1 MATEDILIRYRAD
14 VGQLEAD
21 LNKLIKQQEE
31 LVDATKANTDE
42 QKKSLNAAEFA
53 AKKRADLLRLEE
65 EKLKKLQ
72 AAQKLAF
79 DPVQIEKF
87 NRQISESQNR
97 IRLLSDTAEKSASSI
112 SNAFT
117 GAAAAI
123 AAAFSVDA
131 IVNFGQQSI
140 NAFVEAENASNKLR
154 TTIVT
159 LGGEGEAAFD
169 RLNAQA
175 EKLAQT
181 TLFDDEDIRNAQAQ
195 LSVFGL
201 TADEIERFTPA
212 LLEFA
217 TVSGQDLNGAVTQ
230 LGGAINGL
238 GRGLDKYGISV
249 SQSATQTENFNSILQ
264 GLVRFEGQ
272 AAAATETL
280 GGRLI
285 QKKKQVEELQES
297 IGDKLVP
304 VYEALGKAQL
314 GVISFFESLAT
325 VISENQNIFKALIP
339 LLVLYTTTVTRAAAA
354 SAAAAIAERA
364 KAIATGISNT
374 VTRLATFAQLL
385 YTAATVKGTAATVA
399 ATAAQRIFN
408 IVVAANPVG
417 LLLTVLSAVAI
428 AYYAFADSAEEASES
443 QKKQAE
449 SIKELNEISGEY
461 NKKLAVEKNE
471 LDRLFAAVKQYNTG
485 SKERQTILNEINQKY
500 GLTLQNLSDEKQ
512 FVDQLKTA
520 YEALLPAIEA
530 KFRLEAG
537 EARFKKA
544 IDQQFQA
551 TQALAEE
558 QRKAAE
564 KETRNQK
571 ELEKLKKEAAKLTGA
586 EKIALQQQIRLLDQR
601 YDTQAAENNALELAR
616 INKDNADKLL
626 QQERDNFTNL
636 QVATDQANSNLN
648 KSNEEANNK
657 KLEADKKANAERNKN
672 AKEAADE
679 AAKIEAERQK
689 ALQDAFNK
697 ATDEFL
703 QLRSNAEK
711 ALADLKFDLNTEG
724 LAPAIQ
730 EFQQQASVDL
740 KGAIDQLNTQIAA
753 NPLAFEGL
761 TNDQKLALLTER
773 FGAFVKEIDDKWKQ
787 GGVDIAETSEN
798 IAASLGPEFLALPFE
813 EAIKL
818 LPELA
823 GKYLPQFKN
832 SFKNTA
838 DEVVTEAD
846 KIAEANKKASEI
858 YADSWIA
865 KNKEVLDESVKL
877 ANELI
882 GLFKNITDKRIDELN
897 RQTEAQLEYLEK
909 QDEINKEEFENR
921 AVSEREFLAEQ
932 TRIENERLRIQ
943 EEAAEKEKSL
953 KRQQFI
959 AEQAA
964 AIFQIGIKTTEAIA
978 EINADIAA
986 FSAAGLIPLAAN
998 AKLQKILLIAQSV
1011 AQVAAILAQPK
1022 PYRKGS
1028 KDTGPTG
1035 HMARVGEEGEEIVFM
1050 PGGSKVLPARQTNK
1064 YGEVLDAMFDNKLD
1078 SYILNKY
1085 VTPAL
1090 MAQKQKYE
1098 SEKGRSFADNLAKSI
1113 YFNGLNANDM
1123 ERIRRKGQPIT
1134 NVDELA
1140 DAIARKIPSRDIYR

>member
-31 LVDATKANTDE
+31 LVVATKANTDE
-42 QKKSLNAAEFA
+42 QKKSLSAAELA
-53 AKKRADLLRLEE
+53 AKKRTELLRLEE

-140 NAFVEAENASNKLR
+140 NAFVEAETASNKLR
-154 TTIVT
+154 TSIVT
-159 LGGEGEAAFD
+159 LGGEGEEAFD
-169 RLNAQA
+169 KLNAQA
-175 EKLAQT
+175 DKLAQT

-201 TADEIERFTPA
+201 TADEIEKFTPA

-217 TVSGQDLNGAVTQ
+217 TISKQDLGSAVEQ
-230 LGGAINGL
+230 L
-238 GRGLDKYGISV
+238 GRGLNGLGKGLELYRINVD
-249 SQSATQTENFNSILQ
+249 QSATRTENFNSILR
-264 GLVRFEGQ
+264 GLAQFEGQ

-285 QKKKQVEELQES
+285 LKKKQVEELQES

-314 GVISFFESLAT
+314 GVIQFFETLGT

-339 LLVLYTTTVTRAAAA
+339 LVVLYVGAITRAAQV
-354 SAAAAIAERA
+354 SAAAAIAEKA
-364 KAIATGISNT
+364 KAVATGASA
-374 VTRLATFAQLL
+374 LATKSAAFFTNL
-385 YTAATVKGTAATVA
+385 YTAATKSGTVATNA
-399 ATAAQRIFN
+399 ATAAQRTFN
-408 IVVAANPVG
+408 TAVAANPVG
-417 LLLTVLSAVAI
+417 LILAVLSAAVL
-428 AYYAFADSAEEASES
+428 AYQAFAESAEEASES
-443 QKKQAE
+443 QKAQAE
-449 SIKELNEISGEY
+449 AVKELNEITGEY
-461 NKKLAVEKNE
+461 NKKIAVEKAE
-471 LDRLFAAVKQYNTG
+471 LDRLFNSVKQYTTG
-485 SKERQTILNEINQKY
+485 SKERQTIINQINEKY
-500 GLTLQNLSDEKQ
+500 GLTLKNLSDEKQ

-520 YEALLPAIEA
+520 YDALLPTIEA

-544 IDQQFQA
+544 IDQQFDA
-551 TQALAEE
+551 TEKLREAEE
-558 QRKAAE
+558 KRRKELAKLDAEQKKFEEGRKQRGLVIGGSSLNVGTSDTEEVLAFQKFERQRQKIEDDANLQSLKQEKAAADQ
-564 KETRNQK
+564 R
-571 ELEKLKKEAAKLTGA
+571 LEQQRDLYTSLQVNNEAAG
-586 EKIALQQQIRLLDQR
+586 
-601 YDTQAAENNALELAR
+601 N
-616 INKDNADKLL
+616 
-626 QQERDNFTNL
+626 
-636 QVATDQANSNLN
+636 NLN
-648 KSNEEANNK
+648 NTNRELNQ
-657 KLEADKKANAERNKN
+657 ERNKDSQ
-672 AKEAADE
+672 KAADE
-679 AAKIEAERQK
+679 AAKIEADRQK
-689 ALQDAFNK
+689 AIQDAFNK

-813 EAIKL
+813 EAVKL

-846 KIAEANKKASEI
+846 KIAEANKKASEA
-858 YADSWIA
+858 YAETWIG
-865 KNKEVLDESVKL
+865 KNKEILEDFQNL

-882 GLFKNITDKRIDELN
+882 GLFKTISDKRIEELN
-897 RQTEAQLEYLEK
+897 KQTQAQLEFLEE
-909 QDEINKEEFENR
+909 QDEINKQEFENR
-921 AVSEREFLAEQ
+921 AVSEREYLAEQ
-932 TRIENERLRIQ
+932 TRIENERIRIQ
-943 EEAAEKEKSL
+943 EEAAEKEKAL

-964 AIFQIGIKTTEAIA
+964 AIFEIGITTAEALA
-978 EINADIAA
+978 KINASIAS

-1011 AQVAAILAQPK
+1011 AQVAAVLAQPK